1 MIYKETFIRICYIGI
16 RQMTINVDIICD
28 ISTLVKFCKFYN
40 LQIKES
46 DINIDNI
53 DEIFTQYIEANK
65 SNNDIEIETS
75 ETLYD
80 VKINDII
87 NINYYPLSQKYIDYY
102 NEQSITGKVIFIDK
116 DNDNLFVIES
126 TSKEITNWLDKDIKY
141 IFKSLEREGCSYLGT
156 SRGYDFT
163 INKIDISN

>member
-1 MIYKETFIRICYIGI
+1 
-16 RQMTINVDIICD
+16 MTITVDIICD

-40 LQIKES
+40 LQIEES
-46 DINIDNI
+46 DISLDNIDN
-53 DEIFTQYIEANK
+53 IFTQYIETNK
-65 SNNDIEIETS
+65 INNNIKTNES
-75 ETLYD
+75 LYD

-87 NINYYPLSQKYIDYY
+87 SINYYPLSQKYIDYY

-116 DNDNLFVIES
+116 DNDNLFVLES
-126 TSKEITNWLDKDIKY
+126 TSKEVNHLGNDNKDSSYITSLDKLDNDTKY

-163 INKIDISN
+163 INKIDKSN